1 MNAIDVASRLAL
13 DIVVVARPSSR
24 RVVWRSC
31 RAFGAVVSYA
41 FICGCCSRS
50 FSMSACI
57 DAFLLSSS
65 AHPFMEPSVW
75 VLSGI
80 KPWTGSR
87 RLDVFG
93 FIHGVSVWEVVG
105 RCSPKSQCCYAFPEY
120 VWLFVRG
127 GKLLSRGIVS
137 ILPRRSDGNV
147 ILDALG
153 RAGLLGK
160 GNSSVL
166 FWALL
171 GKTDTRSRSKQAFK
185 RITLPLP
192 VKISAIC

>member
-57 DAFLLSSS
+57 DAFLLPSS

-75 VLSGI
+75 VLS
-80 KPWTGSR
+80 
-87 RLDVFG
+87 
-93 FIHGVSVWEVVG
+93 
-105 RCSPKSQCCYAFPEY
+105 
-120 VWLFVRG
+120 
-127 GKLLSRGIVS
+127 
-137 ILPRRSDGNV
+137 
-147 ILDALG
+147 
-153 RAGLLGK
+153 
-160 GNSSVL
+160 
-166 FWALL
+166 
-171 GKTDTRSRSKQAFK
+171 
-185 RITLPLP
+185 
-192 VKISAIC
+192 